1 MARITKLITV
11 VLTVILVPVLLVAGV
26 YGFVYW
32 KVTQAADN
40 FAQQIS
46 PFALMTYED
55 VHIDLLETEVGINGV
70 GLEPIDAS
78 GLILVESVRM
88 RAPSW
93 TYFFDF
99 ENQINEGVLPEV
111 LDLKVQGLFLDLQS
125 AYMKKWAAQAGDVQG
140 MQVQNYDAL
149 ACGDRTHFS
158 LKDLQS
164 MRYSSLKTDMSLL
177 YYFDPNNQTLNFDLD
192 TSTSLMMD
200 VRAEI
205 EVAVSGNDLNLQ
217 TLMFAQPRMKRMEL
231 RYKDKG
237 YNKRRMIFCSNETGE
252 SESQYRALYK
262 EALSQQLT
270 AQGWQIPDD
279 VFDQYDKIN
288 NPAGSVLIR
297 VEHPQGLGPQTMMMI
312 QKPSDI
318 FTVVNPYVELNG
330 KPVALDGITWAI
342 PKPVKDIAKADVPMT
357 MAAKDAVELSE
368 EKITEEK
375 AAPVKRKI
383 SSFDPV
389 PVKSFKNIP
398 VSELDQHIGQKV
410 KLFTYFGRDVEGT
423 LISTSNSVIKVEH
436 RLIDGRGTAI
446 YPIALDK
453 IQTAKLYH

>member
-1 MARITKLITV
+1 MARMIILITV
-11 VLTVILVPVLLVAGV
+11 VLTVILVPVVLAAGV
-26 YGFVYW
+26 YGFAYW

-46 PFALMTYED
+46 PFALMTYKD
-55 VHIDLLETEVGINGV
+55 VHIDLLETEVGLNGI
-70 GLEPIDAS
+70 GLEPVDAS

-99 ENQINEGVLPEV
+99 ENQINEGVLPET
-111 LDLKVQGLFLDLQS
+111 LDVEVEGLFLDLQS
-125 AYMKKWAAQAGDVQG
+125 AYMNKWASQAGDVQG
-140 MQVQNYDAL
+140 MQVQSYDAL

-158 LKDLQS
+158 LKDLQG

-177 YYFDPNNQTLNFDLD
+177 YYFDPNDQTLNFDLD

-200 VRAEI
+200 VSAEI
-205 EVAVSGNDLNLQ
+205 EIAVSGNDLNMQ

-237 YNKRRMIFCSNETGE
+237 YNKRRMIFCANETGE

-262 EALSQQLT
+262 DALSQQLT

-279 VFDQYDKIN
+279 VFEQYDQIN
-288 NPAGSVLIR
+288 NPAGSAFIR

-318 FTVVNPYVELNG
+318 IAVVNPYVELNG
-330 KPVALDGITWAI
+330 KPVALDGITWKM
-342 PKPVKDIAKADVPMT
+342 PKPVKDVAKAEASESIVE
-357 MAAKDAVELSE
+357 KDAVAISE
-368 EKITEEK
+368 TK
-375 AAPVKRKI
+375 AAKEKTAPAKRKR

-398 VSELDQHIGQKV
+398 VSELDQHIGKKV

-436 RLIDGRGTAI
+436 RLVDGRGTAI